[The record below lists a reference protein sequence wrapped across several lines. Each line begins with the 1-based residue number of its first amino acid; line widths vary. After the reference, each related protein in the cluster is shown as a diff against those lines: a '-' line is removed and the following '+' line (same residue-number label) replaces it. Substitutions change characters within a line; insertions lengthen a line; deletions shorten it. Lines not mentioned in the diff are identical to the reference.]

1 MRPRALCN
9 KVNEFFER
17 GLEEGIFLAI
27 QPHLLRGVIGSE
39 ILEPPSNIGMLTAG
53 GVSVPEYIEL
63 LDADRYSAVFD
74 DHALLM
80 VQCMFQGNA
89 IRNHR
94 YGYIPCPIKPQLMA
108 ERPEE
113 ISVADW
119 VRSVISSAGVESFL
133 SLGTYRFDFT
143 QKLPSKST
151 DPHPASHFTF
161 ASAGCRLPVRAP
173 MNIGHLLNFL
183 FDNFYRS
190 HRSFWNDFAPH
201 LAGDDVIDTI
211 TAQEQMTHHITWA
224 DAPY

>member
-17 GLEEGIFLAI
+17 GMEKGVFLAI
-27 QPHLLRGVIGSE
+27 QPHLLRGALGGE
-39 ILEPPSNIGMLTAG
+39 ILEPPTNIGMLTAG

-63 LDADRYSAVFD
+63 LDTDRYSAVFH

-80 VQCMFQGNA
+80 IQCIFEGNE

-94 YGYIPCPIKPQLMA
+94 YGYIPCPVKPDLMA
-108 ERPEE
+108 QRPEE
-113 ISVADW
+113 ISIADW
-119 VRSVISSAGVESFL
+119 VRSVISSAGVDGFL

-143 QKLPSKST
+143 KTTAARSR

-161 ASAGCRLPVRAP
+161 ASAGCRIPVRAP
-173 MNIGHLLNFL
+173 MSISHLMNFL
-183 FDNFYRS
+183 FDNFYRP

-201 LAGDDVIDTI
+201 LTGANALDTI
-211 TAQEQMTHHITWA
+211 TEQEQTLHHVTWV